1 MKGYDIKAGRGGS
14 RRVSGVLKKC
24 DIGRYEVLMCIE
36 VIVAIALLKPG
47 ITKEDAV
54 HGHS

>member
-24 DIGRYEVLMCIE
+24 DICRYEVLMFIE
-36 VIVAIALLKPG
+36 GIAAIALLKSG

-54 HGHS
+54 RGLS